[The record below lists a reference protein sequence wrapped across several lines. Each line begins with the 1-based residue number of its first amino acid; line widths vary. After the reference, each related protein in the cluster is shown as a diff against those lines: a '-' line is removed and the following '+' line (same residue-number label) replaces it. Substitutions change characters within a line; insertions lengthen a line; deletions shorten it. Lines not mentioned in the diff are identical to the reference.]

1 MKLKQWRILKV
12 SMNEIIRWIKKQFG
26 IYETGYEYWV
36 YTKDIKIKPEYR
48 KHRIGENKF
57 RMKMRY
63 WRNTGE
69 FQSKIVLDRD
79 FNLIDGY
86 SSFRIAEINGI
97 EKVPVYFMNVGCDQ
111 K

>member
-1 MKLKQWRILKV
+1 M
-12 SMNEIIRWIKKQFG
+12 SEIIRWIKKQFG

-36 YTKDIKIKPEYR
+36 YTKDINIKPEYR

-57 RMKMRY
+57 RTKLRY
-63 WRNTGE
+63 WRTTGE
-69 FQSKIVLDRD
+69 FQSKIILDRD